1 MSYNNFSSNSN
12 SDYHLF
18 SNSDQ
23 NVMVPVRIGDVIVV
37 CGNIKS
43 WRIVENKGGTY
54 SLSFLTQTSHKGRRN
69 TTYVVAPGRD
79 PKNPYTAIYRIRS
92 IKKFLWSD

>member
-1 MSYNNFSSNSN
+1 MSYNNFVSNSN

-23 NVMVPVRIGDVIVV
+23 NVMVSVRIGDVIVV

-43 WRIVENKGGTY
+43 WKIVKNKGGTY
-54 SLSFLTQTSHKGRRN
+54 WN
-69 TTYVVAPGRD
+69 APRLVD
-79 PKNPYTAIYRIRS
+79 HN
-92 IKKFLWSD
+92 KKDIMV